1 MSAELLSV
9 LAAVDVD
16 VAADPLPEAWPPDLF
31 VCTELCDCAE
41 APVCADAG
49 LCAAAVPAPTIPAI
63 RIGRKYF
70 TREPLLWAELI
81 SKYTVWFPQI
91 YK

>member
-1 MSAELLSV
+1 MSTELLSV
-9 LAAVDVD
+9 SAAADVD
-16 VAADPLPEAWPPDLF
+16 VVADPLPEAWAPDLF

-41 APVCADAG
+41 VPDCADAE
-49 LCAAAVPAPTIPAI
+49 LCAAAVPAPMIPAM
-63 RIGRKYF
+63 RIARIYF

-81 SKYTVWFPQI
+81 SKYTVWFPQV